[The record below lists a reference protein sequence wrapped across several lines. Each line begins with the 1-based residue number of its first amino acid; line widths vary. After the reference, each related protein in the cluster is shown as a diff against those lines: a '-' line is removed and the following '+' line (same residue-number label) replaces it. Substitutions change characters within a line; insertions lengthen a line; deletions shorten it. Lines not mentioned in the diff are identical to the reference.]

1 MKIAK
6 ENDNTKFP
14 LRRTEPPP
22 EPEIQKDGTI
32 EYEVDR
38 IVDHRTRYNR
48 REYRVRW
55 KGYDNPDDDTWETI
69 KTLHKVRNLVKEYE
83 DKFNSIEVNSEHNHK
98 PNRRLTISDRIEN
111 SLQCEAKTRRNIRC
125 KNRTRRSNMC
135 QPHLRKF

>member
-6 ENDNTKFP
+6 VNDNSKFP
-14 LRRTEPPP
+14 LRRAEAPP

-38 IVDHRTRYNR
+38 IIDHRTRYNR

-55 KGYDNPDDDTWETI
+55 KGYNNPDDDTWETI

-83 DKFNSIEVNSEHNHK
+83 DQLNSIKVDSANTHK
-98 PNRRLTISDRIEN
+98 LN
-111 SLQCEAKTRRNIRC
+111 
-125 KNRTRRSNMC
+125 
-135 QPHLRKF
+135 